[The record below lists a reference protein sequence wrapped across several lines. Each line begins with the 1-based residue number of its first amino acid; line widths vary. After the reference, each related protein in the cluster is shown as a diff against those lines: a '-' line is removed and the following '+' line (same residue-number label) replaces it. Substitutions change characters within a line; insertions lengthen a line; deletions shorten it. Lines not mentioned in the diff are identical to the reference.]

1 MGIIANEGVIN
12 YLQGRYD
19 GLKTYFPSVPHDFD
33 FESTLI
39 PESRRLVV
47 GWGGQQQVNVWFG

>member
-1 MGIIANEGVIN
+1 MGIITNEGVIN

-19 GLKTYFPSVPHDFD
+19 GLKTYFPSVPQNFD

-39 PESRRLVV
+39 PESRSLVV
-47 GWGGQQQVNVWFG
+47 AGVGQQQVNVWFG